1 LKVVMEFS
9 ESLSVYSKLRSR
21 EVVVDVQLIKILV
34 LQLVCDYY
42 GFGKMVVGQNEFRKS
57 TVGNECCFIMA
68 VIWSVNETELIPRS
82 RYLKFRCA
90 FSRTRSQCGYDIQ
103 TALIRLRIIL
113 IFLLF

>member
-1 LKVVMEFS
+1 MKVVMEFS

-42 GFGKMVVGQNEFRKS
+42 GFGNMVVGQNEIRKS
-57 TVGNECCFIMA
+57 AVGKECCFIMV

-90 FSRTRSQCGYDIQ
+90 LSRTRSLCKYEIL
-103 TALIRLRIIL
+103 TASILLRIIL
-113 IFLLF
+113 FFF